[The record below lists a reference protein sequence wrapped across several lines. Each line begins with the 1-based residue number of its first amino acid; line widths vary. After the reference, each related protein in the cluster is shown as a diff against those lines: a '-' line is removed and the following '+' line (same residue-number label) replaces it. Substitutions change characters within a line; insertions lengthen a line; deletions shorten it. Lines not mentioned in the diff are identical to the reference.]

1 MKKYLTVCITESVFE
16 KGSYRQSESHL
27 VKLQCTEQLCP
38 SALMNYDSRRPKPHC
53 YTHTHFTFLFLTLS
67 LSFFFLSGTES
78 CASPRKVII
87 KYAAAPLLF

>member
-53 YTHTHFTFLFLTLS
+53 YTHTRTS
-67 LSFFFLSGTES
+67 LSFFSLCPSRFSFL
-78 CASPRKVII
+78 AVQKVVLRRE
-87 KYAAAPLLF
+87 K